1 MGRFRAKIQFSS
13 AVVAHATFARR
24 EICEKDVHSHTNYG
38 PCLAPNRMGKWD
50 VFFLWRTLQIR
61 ISLHRAWV
69 ARKSTFLLKMLDLN
83 KSYRYPEGHR
93 AHLRVFMIFRAR
105 APYLKAI
112 RWGKMCG
119 VCIWK
124 PDQAFATWMRTEF
137 RFKSLPSRK
146 WSRSLNS

>member
-38 PCLAPNRMGKWD
+38 SCLAPNRIGKWD

-83 KSYRYPEGHR
+83 NSYRYPEGPR
-93 AHLRVFMIFRAR
+93 AHLRVLMFFSGP
-105 APYLKAI
+105 APPTWRRSDEVKCVVFALENLI
-112 RWGKMCG
+112 R
-119 VCIWK
+119 
-124 PDQAFATWMRTEF
+124 
-137 RFKSLPSRK
+137 PSRHGCALNFALNR
-146 WSRSLNS
+146 SRAGSGPDR